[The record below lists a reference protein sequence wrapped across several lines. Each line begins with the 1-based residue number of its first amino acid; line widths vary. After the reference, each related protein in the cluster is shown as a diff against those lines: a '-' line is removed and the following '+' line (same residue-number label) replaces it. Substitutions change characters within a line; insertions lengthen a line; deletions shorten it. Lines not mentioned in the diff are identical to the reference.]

1 MTLLLLIAA
10 AIAFWAWQTNR
21 LPQFQVQDIG
31 AVAAAIA
38 GVKLLAQGQWLLG
51 AIALGGAIYWFERRR
66 KSWSASLMPIDEAR
80 RLLEVPP
87 DADAETIK
95 AAHRR
100 LIARVHPDSGGSAE
114 LSARVNAA
122 RDALLAEYRR
132 RR

>member
-10 AIAFWAWQTNR
+10 AVAFWAWQTNR
-21 LPQFQVQDIG
+21 LPQLQVQDIG
-31 AVAAAIA
+31 AVVAAIA
-38 GVKLLAQGQWLLG
+38 GLKLLAQGQWLLG
-51 AIALGGAIYWFERRR
+51 AIALGGAVYWFERRR
-66 KSWSASLMPIDEAR
+66 KSWSAPMPTDEAR

-87 DADAETIK
+87 GADAEAIK

-122 RDALLAEYRR
+122 RDALLAELRR

>member
-10 AIAFWAWQTNR
+10 AAALWAWQTNR
-21 LPQFQVQDIG
+21 LPQFQLQDIG
-31 AVAAAIA
+31 AVVAAIA
-38 GVKLLAQGQWLLG
+38 GLKLLAQGQWLIG

-66 KSWSASLMPIDEAR
+66 KRWPGSMPLDEAR

-87 DADAETIK
+87 GADAEAIK

-100 LIARVHPDSGGSAE
+100 LIARVHPDSGGSAD

>member
-1 MTLLLLIAA
+1 MTLLLLLIAA
-10 AIAFWAWQTNR
+10 AIALWAWQTKR
-21 LPQFQVQDIG
+21 LPQFQLQDLG

-38 GVKLLAQGQWLLG
+38 GVRLLAQGQWLIG
-51 AIALGGAIYWFERRR
+51 TMALGGAIYWFGRRR
-66 KSWSASLMPIDEAR
+66 KSWSAPMPVDEAR
-80 RLLEVPP
+80 RLLEVQPG
-87 DADAETIK
+87 ADAEAIK

-122 RDALLAEYRR
+122 RDALLAELRR

>member
-10 AIAFWAWQTNR
+10 VIALWAWQTKR
-21 LPQFQVQDIG
+21 LPQFQLQDIG
-31 AVAAAIA
+31 AAAAAIA
-38 GVKLLAQGQWLLG
+38 GLKLIAQGQWLIG

-66 KSWSASLMPIDEAR
+66 RSWSAPMPVEEAR

-87 DADAETIK
+87 DAGADAIK

-114 LSARVNAA
+114 LSAQVNAA
-122 RDALLAEYRR
+122 RDALLIELRR

>member
-10 AIAFWAWQTNR
+10 AVALWAWQTNR
-21 LPQFQVQDIG
+21 LPQFQLQDIG
-31 AVAAAIA
+31 ALVAAIA

-51 AIALGGAIYWFERRR
+51 GMALGGAIYWFERRR
-66 KSWSASLMPIDEAR
+66 KSWSVSLMPIDEAR
-80 RLLEVPP
+80 RLLEVPS
-87 DADAETIK
+87 DADIETIK

>member
-10 AIAFWAWQTNR
+10 AAAFWAWQTNR
-21 LPQFQVQDIG
+21 LPQLQVQDIG
-31 AVAAAIA
+31 AAVAAIA
-38 GVKLLAQGQWLLG
+38 GIKLLAQGQWLMG
-51 AIALGGAIYWFERRR
+51 AIALGGAVYWFERRMR
-66 KSWSASLMPIDEAR
+66 SWPALMPVDEAR
-80 RLLEVPP
+80 RLLEVPA
-87 DADAETIK
+87 DADADAIK

-122 RDALLAEYRR
+122 RDALLAELRR

>member
-10 AIAFWAWQTNR
+10 AVALWAWQTNR
-21 LPQFQVQDIG
+21 LPQFQLQDIG
-31 AVAAAIA
+31 AVVAALA

-66 KSWSASLMPIDEAR
+66 KGWSVSLMPIDEAR
-80 RLLEVPP
+80 RLLEVPS
-87 DADAETIK
+87 DADIETIK

-122 RDALLAEYRR
+122 RDALLAELRR

>member
-10 AIAFWAWQTNR
+10 AIAFWVWQTNR
-21 LPQFQVQDIG
+21 LQQIQVQDIG
-31 AVAAAIA
+31 AVVAVIA
-38 GVKLLAQGQWLLG
+38 GAKLLAQGQWLMG

-66 KSWSASLMPIDEAR
+66 KSWSASLMPINEAR

-87 DADAETIK
+87 DADIETIK

-114 LSARVNAA
+114 LSATVNAA

>member
-10 AIAFWAWQTNR
+10 AVALWAWQTNR
-21 LPQFQVQDIG
+21 LPQFQLQDIG
-31 AVAAAIA
+31 AVVAAIA

-66 KSWSASLMPIDEAR
+66 KGWSVSLMPIDEAR
-80 RLLEVPP
+80 RLLEVPS
-87 DADAETIK
+87 DADIETIK

-122 RDALLAEYRR
+122 RDALLAELRR

>member
-1 MTLLLLIAA
+1 MTLLLLIAGA
-10 AIAFWAWQTNR
+10 VAFWAWQTNR
-21 LPQFQVQDIG
+21 LPQCQLQDIG
-31 AVAAAIA
+31 AVVAVIA
-38 GVKLLAQGQWLLG
+38 GAKLLAQGQWLMG

-66 KSWSASLMPIDEAR
+66 KSWSASLMPINEAR

-87 DADAETIK
+87 DADIETIK

-114 LSARVNAA
+114 LSATVNAA

>member
-10 AIAFWAWQTNR
+10 GVAFWAWQTNR
-21 LPQFQVQDIG
+21 LPQFQLQDIG
-31 AVAAAIA
+31 AVVAAIV
-38 GVKLLAQGQWLLG
+38 GVKLIAQGQWLLG
-51 AIALGGAIYWFERRR
+51 AIALGGAVYWFERRR
-66 KSWSASLMPIDEAR
+66 KSWSESLMPIDEAR

-114 LSARVNAA
+114 LSAKVNAA
-122 RDALLAEYRR
+122 RDALLAELRR

>member
-10 AIAFWAWQTNR
+10 GVAFWAWQTNR
-21 LPQFQVQDIG
+21 LPQFQIQDIG

-66 KSWSASLMPIDEAR
+66 KNWSASLMPIDEAR

-87 DADAETIK
+87 GADAETIK

-122 RDALLAEYRR
+122 RDALLAELRR

>member
-1 MTLLLLIAA
+1 MTLLLLIVAVVT
-10 AIAFWAWQTNR
+10 FWARQTNR
-21 LPQFQVQDIG
+21 LPQLQVQDFG
-31 AVAAAIA
+31 AVVAAIA
-38 GVKLLAQGQWLLG
+38 GVKLISQGQWLLG
-51 AIALGGAIYWFERRR
+51 AIALGGAVYWFERRR
-66 KSWSASLMPIDEAR
+66 KSWSALMPAEEAR
-80 RLLEVPP
+80 RLLELPP

-122 RDALLAEYRR
+122 RDALLAELRR